1 MAFHGFMALAV
12 HATVVVA
19 MHAAV
24 AFVMAAVMVL
34 AVGRQAQHRGEGEG
48 NGCRESALVHEFS

>member
-1 MAFHGFMALAV
+1 
-12 HATVVVA
+12 